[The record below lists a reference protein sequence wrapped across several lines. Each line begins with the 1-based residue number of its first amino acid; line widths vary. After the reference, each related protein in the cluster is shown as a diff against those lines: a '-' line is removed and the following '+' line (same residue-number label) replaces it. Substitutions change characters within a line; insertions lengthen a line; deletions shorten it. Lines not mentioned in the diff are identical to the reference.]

1 MELHDVIIVGA
12 GPAGST
18 AGRILASAGFDVL
31 VIDKDTFPREK
42 PCAGWISP
50 MALTLSGISPKE
62 YREKATLI
70 SFSSVVIWDTK
81 NRPREVRFKKTLGYG
96 IIRSEFDT
104 TLLEEIKGVS
114 LREGVRI
121 TSIERDDDGLILND
135 RLKAKVVI
143 GAGGH
148 NCPAAKRFGEIRKD
162 EKIIAAVV
170 SESRIGKDEIKKH
183 TQYPDIP
190 EIIFNDDFA
199 GYGWYFSKG
208 DYLNI
213 GIGSTITKDINS
225 YKNRL
230 LEKLDKIGRLPDPE
244 LFPLSKFRGHV
255 YKLNKLTP
263 RRLVTDRVLLI
274 GDACGM
280 SYNMS
285 GEGIGP
291 AIFSG
296 FAAAQTIIDA
306 GGDYSAN
313 SLSIY
318 LKLIYTKFGR
328 PYPDF
333 LLHLASSVPKAIF
346 HLIRNA
352 TLGTSLGRSEIIAKR
367 WFFRD

>member
-18 AGRILASAGFDVL
+18 AGRVLISAGFDVL

-50 MALTLSGISPKE
+50 MALELSGNSPKE
-62 YREKATLI
+62 YEKKGTLT

-104 TLLEEIKGVS
+104 ALLEEIKGVS

-121 TSIERDDDGLILND
+121 SSIERDDDGVILND
-135 RLKAKVVI
+135 SLKAKVVI

-148 NCPAAKRFGEIRKD
+148 NCPVAKRFAEIKKD

-170 SESRIGKDEIKKH
+170 SETRVGKDEIRKH
-183 TQYPDIP
+183 TEYSDIP
-190 EIIFNDDFA
+190 EIIFNDDFS
-199 GYGWYFSKG
+199 GYGWYFPKG

-213 GIGSTITKDINS
+213 GIGSTITKDLNS

-244 LFPLSKFRGHV
+244 GFPPFKFRGHV

-263 RRLVTDRVLLI
+263 RRLVSDRVLFT
-274 GDACGM
+274 GDAGGM
-280 SYNMS
+280 AYNMS

-291 AIFSG
+291 AILSG

-306 GGDYSAN
+306 GGDYSAEN
-313 SLSIY
+313 LSIY
-318 LKLIYTKFGR
+318 QKLIYSKFGR

-333 LLHLASSVPKAIF
+333 LLHLASSVPETFF
-346 HLIRNA
+346 HILKNA
-352 TLGTSLGRSEIIAKR
+352 TIGTSFGRREIIAKR